1 MQAPS
6 ERTAL
11 ENRVVEE
18 ADRIYTLD
26 RQERQRLV
34 CRIEAYQ
41 NVLRDNP
48 VRSKTSVAGRKQHGF
63 KVYQRGCLYESQS
76 QRPTLL
82 SG

>member
-26 RQERQRLV
+26 RKERQRLV
-34 CRIEAYQ
+34 CRI
-41 NVLRDNP
+41 
-48 VRSKTSVAGRKQHGF
+48 
-63 KVYQRGCLYESQS
+63 
-76 QRPTLL
+76 
-82 SG
+82 

>member
-34 CRIEAYQ
+34 CRIEAYDEVELRHFAD
-41 NVLRDNP
+41 NLTCFGVDAVLE
-48 VRSKTSVAGRKQHGF
+48 A
-63 KVYQRGCLYESQS
+63 LYGLRIEPPARRRRQ
-76 QRPTLL
+76 
-82 SG
+82 

>member
-34 CRIEAYQ
+34 CRIEAYDEVELRHFAD
-41 NVLRDNP
+41 NLNCFGVDAVLE
-48 VRSKTSVAGRKQHGF
+48 V
-63 KVYQRGCLYESQS
+63 LYGLRIEPPARRRRQ
-76 QRPTLL
+76 
-82 SG
+82 